1 MSAMTDQDPTVLALL
16 EKQISTLERNL
27 NGRLDTTERNLNGRL
42 DRQDKALEEIKTQ
55 TTKTNGRVSVLER
68 ARERGLGVVMAFK
81 WVPPILAA
89 AVTAGLT
96 ILTLAITGQI
106 H

>member
-1 MSAMTDQDPTVLALL
+1 MSPTRLIDEPNVLSMLNDKIDTLA
-16 EKQISTLERNL
+16 STLSQ
-27 NGRLDTTERNLNGRL
+27 RLDS
-42 DRQDKALEEIKTQ
+42 QDAALKEIKQQTQ
-55 TTKTNGRVSVLER
+55 ATNGRVTVLER

-106 H
+106 Q